1 LATLVKKKKKK
12 ERQLFINGLFW
23 IFPVSLWVESGS
35 VKLPNLVVS
44 FILLLFF
51 FSSHFHLFFPSSVFS
66 ATPALEMTWNS
77 PFVATQLKR
86 WDCSSASKFLEP
98 AFHLFYLCIHFV
110 YFDWVIPDL
119 SFSYCKRERASES
132 DRKVIYFFFKCFDPL
147 LWRTKGAAWIK
158 EIMIQVDMSISR
170 WFRASQVEGRGGK
183 EKNIFFFPPLALRNI

>member
-1 LATLVKKKKKK
+1 
-12 ERQLFINGLFW
+12 
-23 IFPVSLWVESGS
+23 
-35 VKLPNLVVS
+35 
-44 FILLLFF
+44 
-51 FSSHFHLFFPSSVFS
+51 
-66 ATPALEMTWNS
+66 MTWNS

-98 AFHLFYLCIHFV
+98 AFHLFYLCIRFV

-132 DRKVIYFFFKCFDPL
+132 DRKVTSFFFFFKCFDPL
-147 LWRTKGAAWIK
+147 RWRTKGAAWIK

-183 EKNIFFFPPLALRNI
+183 DENFFFSLRFKEYLGGKKKKGGGIKGKRRKEVRGGWTTWAGSGKAEQGAETGPGGDAPGAAAELPRARSAGTCAPPG